1 MNSFH
6 IQAGKIKKEKAEQGQ
21 QIPVPPGLLSC
32 LLLILLRGHL
42 SIALLL
48 VSLTT
53 ATAQVTDFR
62 FIIDAPGPGYRDMA
76 GTDRPQMDPTIPTQN
91 ILSFLPKDISTVTL
105 MPTEG
110 AISQIQISFR
120 PESVQQIKEYI
131 EFNKA
136 TPIRV
141 EIGDYT
147 LPLDIKKTLPWTTGV
162 WLEARPTAKAKTIL
176 ESLKKQK

>member
-1 MNSFH
+1 MP
-6 IQAGKIKKEKAEQGQ
+6 AA
-21 QIPVPPGLLSC
+21 LLSC
-32 LLLILLRGHL
+32 LLLLPLRWQLG
-42 SIALLL
+42 IALLL
-48 VSLTT
+48 ASLTT
-53 ATAQVTDFR
+53 ATAQVSDFR

-76 GTDRPQMDPTIPTQN
+76 GTYRPQMDPAIPTLA
-91 ILSFLPKDISTVTL
+91 ILSFQPRDISTATL

-110 AISQIQISFR
+110 ALSQIQLSFR
-120 PESVQQIKEYI
+120 PESLQQIKEYI

-136 TPIRV
+136 KAIRV

-176 ESLKKQK
+176 ESLRREK